1 MASNRRSARSLVAVI
16 ATALIPAAVAL
27 AGAHARAET
36 WVCTKRGDPTP
47 QFSNAKKKGYRC
59 VLYSTGQSFPKGSA
73 AGGATSPPDGA
84 AEDGGATEVAATG
97 GSAEPAASGAAPAF
111 ERRQERFVPRL
122 PTAGTSADEPPSRA
136 GRESLYRP
144 YIEEAAAL
152 YDIPEE
158 FIKAIIRVESNFT
171 YRAVSGAGAQGLM
184 QLMPVTAREMGV
196 SDVFDARQNILGGT
210 RLLRTLANRYG
221 GDIVQVLSAY
231 CSGSGAV
238 ARRGGAV
245 PSEDADRYVRA
256 VLDFY
261 YQYKSLE
268 GP

>member
-1 MASNRRSARSLVAVI
+1 MA
-16 ATALIPAAVAL
+16 AL
-27 AGAHARAET
+27 AAAALLLSLGAGAARAET
-36 WVCTKRGDPTP
+36 WICTKRGDPTP
-47 QFSNAKKKGYRC
+47 QFSNAKKPGYRC
-59 VLYSTGQSFPKGSA
+59 VLYASGQRFPKGSA
-73 AGGATSPPDGA
+73 TAAADSGA
-84 AEDGGATEVAATG
+84 AEPGGGEVVATD
-97 GSAEPAASGAAPAF
+97 AASAGQAPAF
-111 ERRQERFVPRL
+111 KRRQERFVPRL
-122 PTAGTSADEPPSRA
+122 PTAGTSADEPASRA

-152 YDIPEE
+152 YDVPEE

-184 QLMPVTAREMGV
+184 QLMPGTAREMGV
-196 SDVFDARQNILGGT
+196 TDVFDARQNILGGA

-256 VLDFY
+256 VLDYY
-261 YQYKSLE
+261 YQYRSLE